1 MVSIFIINSFA
12 IVSIVLFHS
21 QILYSLSSNIPA
33 LKINKQLKVAISVL
47 AIITAHVV
55 EVWIFAIVYFLLIT
69 HTNLGTLTGNFN
81 GSLMDCSYFSF
92 TSYTSL
98 GIGDIVP
105 SGHIRFLVGLEV
117 LTGLVMITW
126 SASFF
131 YLEMQKLWNKKR

>member
-1 MVSIFIINSFA
+1 MISIFIINSIVVVA
-12 IVSIVLFHS
+12 IVLIHS
-21 QILYSLSSNIPA
+21 QILYSLSLNIPE
-33 LKINKQLKVAISVL
+33 LKINRQFKVSISVL

-69 HTNLGTLTGNFN
+69 YTNLGTLTGDFN

-126 SASFF
+126 SASFL
-131 YLEMQKLWNKKR
+131 YLEMKKLWNKKH